1 MDFFLMQTKT
11 YIEIHFLE
19 RREFF
24 FIRGTCLDGREMTND
39 ENYCLMVHP
48 VRMTLVG
55 TSSLDK
61 LSDFKIYINKQALRG
76 KTLSIFLLEVLYE
89 ANKQPYV

>member
-1 MDFFLMQTKT
+1 
-11 YIEIHFLE
+11 
-19 RREFF
+19 
-24 FIRGTCLDGREMTND
+24 MTND

>member
-1 MDFFLMQTKT
+1 MQTKT